1 MWSALPI
8 KRGMDTHE
16 ACPMSA
22 ASDSVG
28 KCRRKCRRRRGE
40 RGASLV
46 EYALLVAFLAIPTF
60 GGIKMMEDAAASKI
74 SATAVGM
81 STHTIPSVPD

>member
-1 MWSALPI
+1 MRSALPI

-16 ACPMSA
+16 ACPMSTA
-22 ASDSVG
+22 RDSVG
-28 KCRRKCRRRRGE
+28 KCRRRRGE

-46 EYALLVAFLAIPTF
+46 EYALLVALLAIPTF